1 MRDYVRRL
9 LDAPRPGEEETVISP
24 AGALTDL
31 FTIIIILAIAA
42 IIGVAL
48 ANIHFAWT
56 TSLAIFVL
64 EVALILLAVNK
75 AIPVLISVIK
85 QSGRLVNSCHE
96 AWDDVRGYRERQQVN
111 VKIRATNVVNEV
123 TVDVSMY
130 KEQVLEDQE
139 FFKQVLMG
147 IQHQLAA
154 AEQDH
159 QTADVAGEP
168 DAALHAA
175 PGAEPA
181 HD

>member
-1 MRDYVRRL
+1 M
-9 LDAPRPGEEETVISP
+9 DAPKPGEEETVISP

-31 FTIIIILAIAA
+31 LTIVIILVIAA
-42 IIGVAL
+42 IVGFAL
-48 ANIHFAWT
+48 ANIHIPWT

-64 EVALILLAVNK
+64 ELALILLAVNK
-75 AIPVLISVIK
+75 AIPLLISVIK

-139 FFKQVLMG
+139 FLKQVLAS
-147 IQHQLAA
+147 IQHQMAT
-154 AEQDH
+154 AEQEH
-159 QTADVAGEP
+159 QTAEAAPVP
-168 DAALHAA
+168 DAALQAV